1 MPTQFHTSRV
11 HRGCK
16 GFSLVEMMVALVI
29 TLILLSGIAQI
40 FLSSKKSFTIQNSL
54 GRMQENGRYAMEI
67 LTQDLRRA
75 GYWGGNSDILEIG
88 GTQAQFTET
97 GNCTDNTWAR
107 MLSHRIFGKDDSR
120 ASYGCLPADTV
131 HTGDVLV
138 VRFAAPWT
146 VGGTTTPSLQDSHF
160 YLRSSLFEG
169 RLFLGSEEPDNP
181 LDAPAVRTAELVSRA
196 YFIHDSPQ
204 TSQCPD
210 DGAVPSLYRIGLVN
224 GGLVPEEVAY
234 GIDNLQVQYGLDTI
248 DPGTDK
254 PDNSV
259 SIWVDAAEPTHPMWD
274 QVIAARIWVLVRA
287 ECPET
292 GYTNDNTYDMGNAS
306 YKPVDTA
313 NRGYRRQLFTSTVR
327 LRNN

>member
-1 MPTQFHTSRV
+1 MPTQFHTSRT

-54 GRMQENGRYAMEI
+54 GRMQENGRYAMET
-67 LTQDLRRA
+67 LVQDLRRA
-75 GYWGGNSDILEIG
+75 GYWGGNADITEIG
-88 GTQAQFTET
+88 GTQAHYTET
-97 GNCTDNTWAR
+97 GNCTNNTWAR

-120 ASYGCLPADTV
+120 ASYGCLPADAV
-131 HTGDVLV
+131 HRGDVLV
-138 VRFAAPWT
+138 VRFAAPWG
-146 VGGTTTPSLQDSHF
+146 VGGTTTPNFEDNQF

-169 RLFLGSEEPDNP
+169 RLFLGSEEASNTIDSPT
-181 LDAPAVRTAELVSRA
+181 LRTAELVARA
-196 YFIHDSPQ
+196 YFIHESPQ
-204 TSQCPD
+204 NSQCPD
-210 DGAVPSLYRIGLVN
+210 AGAVPSLFRLGLVN
-224 GGLVPEEVAY
+224 GGLVAEEIAY
-234 GIDNLQVQYGLDTI
+234 GVDNFQVQYGLDT
-248 DPGTDK
+248 DAT

-259 SIWVDAAEPTHPMWD
+259 DTWVDAPDVTDPNWD
-274 QVIAARIWVLVRA
+274 RVIAARIWLLVRA

-292 GYTNDNTYDMGNAS
+292 GYTNNNSYAMGNIN
-306 YKPVDTA
+306 YTPTDTA